1 MAGLVQ
7 DCFSIGSTVACTT
20 CYNQNIEGE
29 VLAFDQQTKMLIL
42 KCSSASNTSKL
53 NDVYIVNL
61 ALCSDVQV
69 VQEVNSIPDPPQ
81 SLNLQRLSTR
91 VRNQVEQK
99 KRQVSALAAGVSQEG
114 QNLFLAI
121 ARTINQVSWNGP
133 NIVVFQDVTISPP
146 YKVDNVNGSPD
157 SRQLT
162 YVKKIVEKHVNDQ
175 ATANSNVPQQAAAT
189 VNAK

>member
-20 CYNQNIEGE
+20 CYNQNYEGE

-42 KCSSASNTSKL
+42 KCSSNNSTH

-69 VQEVNSIPDPPQ
+69 KKEVNSIPDPPM

-121 ARTINQVSWNGP
+121 ARTINQVSWSGP
-133 NIVVFQDVTISPP
+133 NIVVFQDVTITPP
-146 YKVDNVNGSPD
+146 YKVDNVVGSPD

-175 ATANSNVPQQAAAT
+175 AASTSTNLPST
-189 VNAK
+189 VSAK

>member
-20 CYNQNIEGE
+20 CYNQNYEGE

-53 NDVYIVNL
+53 NDVYILNL

-69 VQEVNSIPDPPQ
+69 KKEVNSIPDPPQ

-114 QNLFLAI
+114 QSLFLAI
-121 ARTINQVSWNGP
+121 ARTINQISWQGP
-133 NIVVFQDVTISPP
+133 NIVVFQDVTITPP
-146 YKVDNVNGSPD
+146 YKVENVNGPPE

-162 YVKKIVEKHVNDQ
+162 HVKKIVEKHLNDQ
-175 ATANSNVPQQAAAT
+175 ASATSNLTSAT
-189 VNAK
+189 VSAK

>member
-20 CYNQNIEGE
+20 CYNQNYEGE

-42 KCSSASNTSKL
+42 KCASASNTSKL
-53 NDVYIVNL
+53 NDVYILNL

-69 VQEVNSIPDPPQ
+69 KKEVNSIPDPPQ

-114 QNLFLAI
+114 QSLFLAI
-121 ARTINQVSWNGP
+121 ARTINQVSWQGP
-133 NIVVFQDVTISPP
+133 NILVCQDVTITPP
-146 YKVDNVNGSPD
+146 YKVENVNGPPGTP
-157 SRQLT
+157 QLT
-162 YVKKIVEKHVNDQ
+162 HVKKIVEKHLND
-175 ATANSNVPQQAAAT
+175 QAAAT
-189 VNAK
+189 SNLTPATVSAK

>member
-42 KCSSASNTSKL
+42 KCLSASNTTKL
-53 NDVYIVNL
+53 NDVFIVNL

-69 VQEVNSIPDPPQ
+69 KREVNLIPDPPL

-99 KRQVSALAAGVSQEG
+99 RRQVSALAAGVSPEG

-121 ARTINQVSWNGP
+121 ARTINQVSWSGP
-133 NIVVFQDVTISPP
+133 NIVVFQDVTITPP

-162 YVKKIVEKHVNDQ
+162 YVKKIVEKHLNDKVS
-175 ATANSNVPQQAAAT
+175 ATSSIPSMAVSSKQ
-189 VNAK
+189 

>member
-1 MAGLVQ
+1 MAGVVQ

-53 NDVYIVNL
+53 NDVYILNL

-69 VQEVNSIPDPPQ
+69 KKEVNSIPDPPQ

-121 ARTINQVSWNGP
+121 ARTINQVSWQGP
-133 NIVVFQDVTISPP
+133 NIVVFQDVTITPP
-146 YKVDNVNGSPD
+146 YKVDNVNGSPE

-175 ATANSNVPQQAAAT
+175 ASATSNIPSAT
-189 VNAK
+189 VSAK